1 MASFIKKNP
10 AFSQNSLELIMLKR
24 DASVQPLLL
33 PDHFKGDK
41 QQPSV
46 DEGVVAIFR
55 KFFKKP
61 IFSWTHPVLAKI
73 ISIKCHNML
82 ENTQD
87 YPNTPEQG
95 EFRSTVVIPPFTNMP
110 PIFVISEKG
119 TLHLLHFGGPTG
131 TYRFKNS
138 SETFFKSEVDRGQMR
153 PQKRPQEIFGHAI
166 YHFGVFWVAESISA
180 KLRGGSR
187 RPPKYQCQNLSIS
200 VFEVAEIISSIHLA
214 IWPMYAVIT
223 Q

>member
-1 MASFIKKNP
+1 
-10 AFSQNSLELIMLKR
+10 MLKR

-41 QQPSV
+41 QQLSV

-73 ISIKCHNML
+73 ISIKCYNML

-95 EFRSTVVIPPFTNMP
+95 EFRSTVVLPPFTNMP

-119 TLHLLHFGGPTG
+119 KLHLLHFGGRGPTLI
-131 TYRFKNS
+131 
-138 SETFFKSEVDRGQMR
+138 
-153 PQKRPQEIFGHAI
+153 EILTSF
-166 YHFGVFWVAESISA
+166 
-180 KLRGGSR
+180 LR
-187 RPPKYQCQNLSIS
+187 
-200 VFEVAEIISSIHLA
+200 
-214 IWPMYAVIT
+214 
-223 Q
+223 